1 MLRNTSYNVQLASAL
16 DELSAKDSG
25 GLTGLLDELE
35 SNGRIPLAFFDKEF
49 LVSYCLNLEKF
60 VQRFRN
66 EMQMY
71 KSGEQPIGKC
81 APTEVVQGGKFPQ
94 SSAKATNS
102 RGYGKALET
111 SRSEK
116 AKIMDRKAKWKPRKS
131 EEKSTSIHK
140 ECKMTESRGNTNVL
154 NRDIEGFKSIKS
166 SGKSNTHLKV
176 HTDKT
181 RSKKCRYCATKHTL

>member
-1 MLRNTSYNVQLASAL
+1 MIRNTSYNVQLAPAL

-25 GLTGLLDELE
+25 SLTGLSDELE

-66 EMQMY
+66 
-71 KSGEQPIGKC
+71 KSGEQPVGKC
-81 APTEVVQGGKFPQ
+81 APTEVVQGGKLPQ

-116 AKIMDRKAKWKPRKS
+116 AKIYGSKS
-131 EEKSTSIHK
+131 QMEAEKV
-140 ECKMTESRGNTNVL
+140 GTNV
-154 NRDIEGFKSIKS
+154 NQYSQGM
-166 SGKSNTHLKV
+166 
-176 HTDKT
+176 
-181 RSKKCRYCATKHTL
+181 